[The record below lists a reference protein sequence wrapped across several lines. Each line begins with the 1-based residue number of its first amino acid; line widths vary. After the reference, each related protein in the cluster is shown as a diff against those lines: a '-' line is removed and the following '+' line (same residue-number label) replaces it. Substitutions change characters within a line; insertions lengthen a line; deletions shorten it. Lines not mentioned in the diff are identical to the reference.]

1 MEEYILLYMREVK
14 SLIAMH
20 SKQEKEFLKKLKSEI
35 IQTCEN
41 ENATTY
47 KNIVELFGT
56 PKETAISYIETI
68 EMERITRHVNS
79 KKLATCFLLS
89 LVLVIVGIY
98 TYDSYRLNKLLDAVQ
113 EEKDAKKGIWAPSD
127 NEEITYE

>member
-1 MEEYILLYMREVK
+1 MEEYILLYMSEVK

-20 SKQEKEFLKKLKSEI
+20 SKQEKEFLKKLKNEI

-56 PKETAISYIETI
+56 PKDIAVSYIETI
-68 EMERITRHVNS
+68 ETERITRYIKS
-79 KKLATCFLLS
+79 KKLFLCFIISTLI
-89 LVLVIVGIY
+89 VIFGIY
-98 TYDSYRLNKLLDAVQ
+98 TYDAYRLEKLLDAVQ
-113 EEKDAKKGIWAPSD
+113 EEKEAQKGMWAPSED
-127 NEEITYE
+127 EGQ